1 MKLPRLPRKCSV
13 LEAKYSAQQMREYG
27 EKCIKEFLN
36 ESYKR
41 IEDDIKRMNDAPVLT
56 DVVEPKEK
64 SIIDKIKENW
74 T

>member
-27 EKCIKEFLN
+27 EACIKDFLN
-36 ESYKR
+36 KSYKR

-56 DVVEPKEK
+56 DVVETKQK
-64 SIIDKIKENW
+64 SIVEKMKELW
-74 T
+74 

>member
-13 LEAKYSAQQMREYG
+13 FDAKYSAQQMREYAHRAIR
-27 EKCIKEFLN
+27 EYLN

-41 IEDDIKRMNDAPVLT
+41 IEDDIKRMNDAPILT
-56 DVVEPKEK
+56 DVVKQK
-64 SIIDKIKENW
+64 SIIEKIKESW